1 MESREDPSSAP
12 IEALGLSIHWY
23 HSLKRNGVHT
33 VGQLAVL
40 PERHLMALRHSREGT
55 MDELK
60 YKVARLGLS
69 PWDAPPPTGNQVGS
83 GATDRRPGPGQ
94 PGRLSLCALSA
105 AAALLLPAGE
115 RARWVE
121 EWKSELC
128 ALRSRKARARFTM
141 SLLLEGGRELAVTLR
156 QAQLGHKPAGR

>member
-1 MESREDPSSAP
+1 MESREDPSSPP

-40 PERHLMALRHSREGT
+40 PERHLMALRHSPEGT

-60 YKVARLGLS
+60 YKVA
-69 PWDAPPPTGNQVGS
+69 
-83 GATDRRPGPGQ
+83 
-94 PGRLSLCALSA
+94 
-105 AAALLLPAGE
+105 LLLPAEE

-121 EWKSELC
+121 EWKGELC
-128 ALRSRKARARFTM
+128 ALRSRKARVRFTM
-141 SLLLEGGRELAVTLR
+141 SLLLEGARELAVTLR
-156 QAQLGHKPAGR
+156 HAQLGHKSAGR